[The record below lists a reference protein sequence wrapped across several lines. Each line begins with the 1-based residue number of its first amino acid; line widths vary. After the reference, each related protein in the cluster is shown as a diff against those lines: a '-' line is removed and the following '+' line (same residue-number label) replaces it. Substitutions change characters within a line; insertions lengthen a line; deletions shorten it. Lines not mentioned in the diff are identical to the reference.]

1 MVKEI
6 TNKYGT
12 LGQEVAQEVGSIR
25 YKILVNHLSSSL
37 QRDRLFSLKTKN
49 KKLKELS
56 IRWFSVVR
64 IANFAGECFLVNL
77 HLKRMKFRLFVK
89 PYILFT

>member
-12 LGQEVAQEVGSIR
+12 LGQEVAQKVGSIR

-37 QRDRLFSLKTKN
+37 QRDRLFSFKTKN

-56 IRWFSVVR
+56 IR
-64 IANFAGECFLVNL
+64 
-77 HLKRMKFRLFVK
+77 
-89 PYILFT
+89 

>member
-1 MVKEI
+1 MVPLWLLIQNNLMVKEI

-12 LGQEVAQEVGSIR
+12 LGQEVAQKVGSIR

-37 QRDRLFSLKTKN
+37 QRDRLFSFKTKN

-56 IRWFSVVR
+56 IR
-64 IANFAGECFLVNL
+64 
-77 HLKRMKFRLFVK
+77 
-89 PYILFT
+89 

>member
-1 MVKEI
+1 MVPLWLLIQNNLMVKEI

-56 IRWFSVVR
+56 IR
-64 IANFAGECFLVNL
+64 
-77 HLKRMKFRLFVK
+77 
-89 PYILFT
+89 